1 MKQLRLIFEDE
12 PSDPLSAH
20 YNYSSSEKKQ
30 LRMYSVDSSINN
42 DLWNKHQHKHSVYS
56 SHRVDTAPFDSIVN
70 KHKTPH
76 ALTLYSSS
84 RHDPENLKNSEGIVH
99 HPAYLSA
106 STDKNV
112 AHNMIKNNQ
121 YDARGQEYQHIYKI
135 HVPAGHP
142 GAYVG
147 EHSAMSHEKEFI
159 LPRGT
164 NLRHIKS
171 SKEHVS
177 GEGFG
182 DETWT
187 RHTHEMEIA

>member
-1 MKQLRLIFEDE
+1 VKQLRLIFEDE

-121 YDARGQEYQHIYKI
+121 YDARGQEHQHIYKI
-135 HVPAGHP
+135 HVQPDTLGPMLGNIAQCHTRRNSFFPEAPTFVISNHP
-142 GAYVG
+142 RNMYQ
-147 EHSAMSHEKEFI
+147 EK
-159 LPRGT
+159 
-164 NLRHIKS
+164 
-171 SKEHVS
+171 VS
-177 GEGFG
+177 GMKPGHA
-182 DETWT
+182 TPMKW
-187 RHTHEMEIA
+187 R